1 MKVLII
7 GGGVIGLLTALE
19 LSQAGCEVTLLDKQD
34 FGQAASWAGGGIL
47 STMYPWLYPDAVNG
61 LARFGKAMYQ
71 QWQPLLQQA
80 TGLDIEINPSGML
93 ILDEAD
99 FNTGLG
105 WAAHDHDPQQT
116 AQLLTDSALHSINPR
131 LNSSISQ
138 GLWFPKLANIRNPRL
153 LKTLIAFLKLQPNVN
168 MQAFTT
174 VQRFDIKNNRISAVV
189 DEHGKRWQAD
199 QYVIA
204 TGAWSGLLS
213 EQFDWQVPV
222 KPIQGQMILFK
233 APAQWLPTMVMH
245 QGIYLIPRLDGHI
258 VCGSSTDDVG
268 FNTDVNIETGLK
280 LQQTAYRLAPEL
292 QDILRVH
299 AWAGLRPSVPDG
311 VPYIGQAP
319 LGQTSQQSNLWLNC
333 GHFRNGLVM
342 APASARLLKQQ
353 MLGETLMVD
362 PTAYLPANRLGQ
374 NQPFELM

>member
-1 MKVLII
+1 MKVLIV
-7 GGGVIGLLTALE
+7 GGGVIGLMSALE
-19 LSQAGCEVTLLDKQD
+19 LSQAGCNVTILDKQD

-47 STMYPWLYPDAVNG
+47 SPMYPWRYPDAVNQ
-61 LARFGKAMYQ
+61 LARFGKSMYQ
-71 QWQPLLQQA
+71 AWQPFLQQT

-93 ILDEAD
+93 ILDETD

-105 WAAHDHDPQQT
+105 WATHDCDPQQT
-116 AQLLTDSALHSINPR
+116 AQLLTDEALHQINPR
-131 LNSSISQ
+131 LNPDICQ
-138 GLWFPKLANIRNPRL
+138 ALWFPELANIRNPRL
-153 LKTLIAFLKLQPNVN
+153 LKTLIAFLKQQPNVS
-168 MQAFTT
+168 MQPFTT
-174 VQRFDIKNNRISAVV
+174 VQRFDIKNNSICAVV
-189 DEHGKRWQAD
+189 DDKGTHWQAD

-213 EQFDWQVPV
+213 QQFNWHVPV

-233 APAQWLPTMVMH
+233 APAQWLPSMVMQ

-268 FNTDVNIETGLK
+268 FNTDVNAETGVR
-280 LQQTAYRLAPEL
+280 LQHTAYQLVPEL
-292 QDILRVH
+292 QNMPIVH

-311 VPYIGQAP
+311 VPYIGSAP
-319 LGQTSQQSNLWLNC
+319 KLSNLWLNC

-353 MLGETLMVD
+353 MLGEALMVD
-362 PTAYLPANRLGQ
+362 EAAYLPVNRLAH
-374 NQPFELM
+374 

>member
-116 AQLLTDSALHSINPR
+116 AQLLTDSALHSINPK

-138 GLWFPKLANIRNPRL
+138 GLWFPELANIRNPRL

-233 APAQWLPTMVMH
+233 AEKC
-245 QGIYLIPRLDGHI
+245 D
-258 VCGSSTDDVG
+258 
-268 FNTDVNIETGLK
+268 
-280 LQQTAYRLAPEL
+280 
-292 QDILRVH
+292 
-299 AWAGLRPSVPDG
+299 PSG
-311 VPYIGQAP
+311 
-319 LGQTSQQSNLWLNC
+319 N
-333 GHFRNGLVM
+333 
-342 APASARLLKQQ
+342 
-353 MLGETLMVD
+353 
-362 PTAYLPANRLGQ
+362 
-374 NQPFELM
+374 